1 MLAAHDEAKEECDPI
16 KLEQVLHT
24 RAVHPLLGGGHHM
37 QCGPSMYVRIHT
49 YAQALLPD
57 GTH

>member
-1 MLAAHDEAKEECDPI
+1 MLAAHDEAKEECDPA

-24 RAVHPLLGGGHHM
+24 RALLLLLGGGQPM
-37 QCGPSMYVRIHT
+37 QIGPSMYV
-49 YAQALLPD
+49 QALLPD